1 MRLDYMLKA
10 RLSGSF
16 REPFSLVFVLLAIII
31 SVSAAVIA
39 QEKTTSGLVVA
50 IVSEDEG
57 EFSRKFIDYLSDY
70 ESFSVREMSYDEAV
84 RLLRQDRLEAA
95 VVIKN
100 GFSEKIAKGEF
111 QDTLE
116 LMTSPS
122 SQAPATIS
130 EPVVNNVM
138 MLWMEELSIITTKA
152 CLLEHGKTYDALDEA
167 QQRDK
172 IRKLWESG
180 AMVNVVRTELDD
192 GVNNYTADG
201 PFETC
206 VKWYGVLCMFYL
218 IVGASWVL
226 EINKKALRVRMR
238 QMGTSQWQVVIVNS
252 LAPLVICV
260 SGYIIAGA
268 ACVALTGAG
277 AEKLAASFAP
287 MCLYL
292 IGLLGVTLLTASLLK
307 NVLSLMFLAPILTFL
322 NGVLSGLLFET
333 PSWAYVLKWLSGALP
348 GRWLCGALSSPLKY
362 LPWALLCALVWMGAG
377 IGVSSLLARRQQ
389 LQ

>member
-39 QEKTTSGLVVA
+39 QEKADSGLVVA
-50 IVSEDEG
+50 IISEDEG
-57 EFSRKFIDYLSDY
+57 KFSQKLIDYLSDY

-84 RLLRQDRLEAA
+84 RLLKQDRLEAA
-95 VVIKN
+95 VVIKD
-100 GFSEKIAKGEF
+100 GFSDKIAKGEF
-111 QDTLE
+111 QNALE

-130 EPVVNNVM
+130 EPVVNSVM
-138 MLWMEELSIITTKA
+138 MLWMEELSTITTKD
-152 CLLEHGKTYDALDEA
+152 CLIEHGKTYDALDEKN
-167 QQRDK
+167 QREL

-180 AMVNVVRTELDD
+180 AMVNVARTELD
-192 GVNNYTADG
+192 GSVNNSSATD

-218 IVGASWVL
+218 VIGASWVL
-226 EINKKALRVRMR
+226 DINKKTLRIRMR
-238 QMGTSQWQVVIVNS
+238 QMGASQWQLVIVNS
-252 LAPLVICV
+252 LAPLVICL

-268 ACVALTGAG
+268 VCIVLTGTS
-277 AEKLAASFAP
+277 AEKLISSFIP
-287 MCLYL
+287 LCFYL
-292 IGLLGVTLLTASLLK
+292 IGLLGLTLFTASLLK

-322 NGVLSGLLFET
+322 NGVLSGLLLET
-333 PSWAYVLKWLSGALP
+333 PDWAYVLKLLSGVLP
-348 GRWLCGALSSPLKY
+348 GRWLCSALSSPQKY
-362 LPWALLCALVWMGAG
+362 LPWALLCALLWMGCG
-377 IGVSSLLARRQQ
+377 IVVSSLRANKRQVS
-389 LQ
+389 